1 MLFDTLCYQGPRQ
14 VKTIQDYW
22 SQFSKPS
29 PRYTSR
35 NTIYKL
41 TTPMTTRT
49 TTTTTTTTTTPVS
62 LSPHSI
68 LSTVVRNHA
77 GVCGVR
83 SSEYMPHYK
92 KRKGRRGRKQL
103 PRRGRVVW
111 DDDDSMGSS
120 PAPSSTFP
128 WMAGLFMLI
137 PSSVTGEALF
147 MCAGAVL
154 TPNIVVTAAHC
165 FTGNANNPDLW
176 FVRVGDNYILKADAN
191 EQTFRVKKII
201 RHSQFDPLRDD
212 GGDGRNDI
220 AILVLQSHN
229 TNRNPK
235 RQSRNNALTKNTN
248 QLNGLIAFSKDVRPI
263 CAPPQQDYPLN
274 KLKRRHCE
282 IAGWGMTEYNN
293 SASYPDSIRAARI
306 TVGNI
311 PNRYCDYL
319 YKRNVKQ
326 TGKFCAGGK
335 VDACQEDSGGP
346 LVCKLND
353 GKYHFIGIVSS
364 GKGCGVYPGL
374 YTEVSRYIDW
384 LAYWV
389 TKESIAS
396 F

>member
-1 MLFDTLCYQGPRQ
+1 
-14 VKTIQDYW
+14 
-22 SQFSKPS
+22 
-29 PRYTSR
+29 
-35 NTIYKL
+35 
-41 TTPMTTRT
+41 
-49 TTTTTTTTTTPVS
+49 
-62 LSPHSI
+62 
-68 LSTVVRNHA
+68 
-77 GVCGVR
+77 
-83 SSEYMPHYK
+83 MPHHK
-92 KRKGRRGRKQL
+92 RRKGRRFRQKQL

-111 DDDDSMGSS
+111 EDDDSMGSA
-120 PAPSSTFP
+120 PAPRSSFP

-137 PSSVTGEALF
+137 PSSLTGEALF

-154 TPNIVVTAAHC
+154 TPNIIVTAAHC

-176 FVRVGDNYILKADAN
+176 FARVGDNYILKPDKN

-201 RHSQFDPLRDD
+201 KHSLFDPLRDD

-220 AILVLQSHN
+220 AILVLHGQSK
-229 TNRNPK
+229 TRNPK
-235 RQSRNNALTKNTN
+235 RQSRKSGKNISKK
-248 QLNGLIAFSKDVRPI
+248 NGLIAFSEDVRPI
-263 CAPPQQDYPLN
+263 CIPPQQDYPIN
-274 KLKRRHCE
+274 KLKTQHCE

-293 SASYPDSIRAARI
+293 SASYPDSIRAAKI

-319 YKRNVKQ
+319 YKRNVKD

-346 LVCKLND
+346 LVCKLED

-389 TKESIAS
+389 SKESAG
-396 F
+396 

>member
-1 MLFDTLCYQGPRQ
+1 
-14 VKTIQDYW
+14 
-22 SQFSKPS
+22 
-29 PRYTSR
+29 
-35 NTIYKL
+35 
-41 TTPMTTRT
+41 
-49 TTTTTTTTTTPVS
+49 
-62 LSPHSI
+62 
-68 LSTVVRNHA
+68 
-77 GVCGVR
+77 
-83 SSEYMPHYK
+83 MPHH
-92 KRKGRRGRKQL
+92 KRRKARQGRRQL

-111 DDDDSMGSS
+111 EDADSMGSA
-120 PAPSSTFP
+120 PAPQSTFP

-137 PSSVTGEALF
+137 PSSATGEALF

-154 TPNIVVTAAHC
+154 TPNIIVTAAHC

-176 FVRVGDNYILKADAN
+176 FARVGDNYILKPDEN

-201 RHSQFDPLRDD
+201 KHSLFDPLRDD

-220 AILVLQSHN
+220 AILVLQGHN
-229 TNRNPK
+229 SKNRSPK
-235 RQSRNNALTKNTN
+235 RQSRKESGLKKNSN
-248 QLNGLIAFSKDVRPI
+248 KRNGLIAFSKDVRPI
-263 CAPPQQDYPLN
+263 CIPPQQDYHVY
-274 KLKRRHCE
+274 KLKRHHCE

-311 PNRYCDYL
+311 PDRYCDYL
-319 YKRNVKQ
+319 YKRNVKE

-346 LVCKLND
+346 LVCKLED

-389 TKESIAS
+389 SKESIA
-396 F
+396 